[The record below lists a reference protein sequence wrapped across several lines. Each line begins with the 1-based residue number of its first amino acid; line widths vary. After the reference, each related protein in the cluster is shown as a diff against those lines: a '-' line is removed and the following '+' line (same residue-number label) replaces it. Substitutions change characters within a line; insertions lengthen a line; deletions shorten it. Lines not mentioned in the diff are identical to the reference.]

1 MKIILL
7 KCHHYDTSFK
17 ILFRIVQ
24 FGQTQFALVIGIF
37 FVDLVG
43 FLFANADHWRYMF
56 ALTAVI
62 AMLQLAMTPFLLE
75 SPRWLLGRNRN
86 SAKARFII
94 KKLRGFRYDEEV
106 ETEVDHFVGAT
117 MTQQLVCGDESGYD
131 GDDIKAQ
138 NESSSGRVMIEM
150 FLDQNIRVLVVSTLV
165 LQAAQQ
171 LCG

>member
-1 MKIILL
+1 M
-7 KCHHYDTSFK
+7 
-17 ILFRIVQ
+17 
-24 FGQTQFALVIGIF
+24 VIGIF

-56 ALTAVI
+56 ALTAVM
-62 AMLQLAMTPFLLE
+62 AVLQLAMTPFLLE

-94 KKLRGFRYDEEV
+94 KKLRGFRYDEEI
-106 ETEVDHFVGAT
+106 ETEVDHFVGAAI
-117 MTQQLVCGDESGYD
+117 TQHLDCGDENDYVLGYD
-131 GDDIKAQ
+131 GDDSKSRKPPTGSA
-138 NESSSGRVMIEM
+138 MAAM
-150 FLDQNIRVLVVSTLV
+150 FADRNVRVLVISTLV

>member
-1 MKIILL
+1 M
-7 KCHHYDTSFK
+7 
-17 ILFRIVQ
+17 
-24 FGQTQFALVIGIF
+24 IGIF

-56 ALTAVI
+56 ALTAAI

-106 ETEVDHFVGAT
+106 ETEVDHFVGAA
-117 MTQQLVCGDESGYD
+117 MTQQLDCGDESDYTIGYS
-131 GDDIKAQ
+131 GDDSKAQ
-138 NESSSGRVMIEM
+138 KESSSSSIMKEM
-150 FLDQNIRVLVVSTLV
+150 FLDKNVRVLVVSTLV

>member
-1 MKIILL
+1 
-7 KCHHYDTSFK
+7 
-17 ILFRIVQ
+17 
-24 FGQTQFALVIGIF
+24 LVIGIF

-56 ALTAVI
+56 ALTTVI
-62 AMLQLAMTPFLLE
+62 ALLQLAMTPFLLE

-106 ETEVDHFVGAT
+106 ETEVDHFVGAAI
-117 MTQQLVCGDESGYD
+117 TQRLACGDESDYALGYD
-131 GDDIKAQ
+131 GDDSAPKD
-138 NESSSGRVMIEM
+138 SSSDSAMVEM
-150 FLDQNIRVLVVSTLV
+150 FADKNVRVLVVSTLV

>member
-1 MKIILL
+1 
-7 KCHHYDTSFK
+7 
-17 ILFRIVQ
+17 
-24 FGQTQFALVIGIF
+24 
-37 FVDLVG
+37 
-43 FLFANADHWRYMF
+43 MF